1 MGRKTGYG
9 ERNRGKMN
17 FPVAHGQWG
26 KKRICGNCG
35 SIRRMSRHAAI
46 HGTLGLIVSRRKRG
60 LGLRRGRSMVVM
72 LVHRAITMVCCH
84 GRCMA

>member
-35 SIRRMSRHAAI
+35 SIRRMSRHATI
-46 HGTLGLIVSRRKRG
+46 HGTLGLILSRRKSGVRFWRRRTVMV
-60 LGLRRGRSMVVM
+60 LMLRAVTV
-72 LVHRAITMVCCH
+72 VCCH
-84 GRCMA
+84 GHCMA